1 MKLHQLF
8 ELTYRA
14 SAPEGSQ
21 AQIDLQAKFT
31 CGTESVCVKGF
42 YAGNDTYKIRFLPQ
56 RVGLWHYEV
65 TGLVNDCGD
74 VVCEPGEG
82 HGMVK
87 AVDTH
92 FEHADGTIFHPFGTT
107 VYALISQ
114 SDELIEQTM
123 QTLSEAPFNKLRMC
137 VFPKDYDFNKNEP
150 TYYAFEK
157 AADGTWDPSR
167 PVYAFWDALD
177 KHIVRLGEMGIQID
191 LILFHPYDR
200 WGFDGMG
207 LEKDKQY
214 LDYLLRRLSAYPHI
228 WWSLANEYE
237 LTKRSEEEWFAI
249 EAFVAANDPYRHL
262 LSCHNIFKIWDA
274 NRPLTTHASIQS
286 KDFGMLEEWC
296 KRYRTPVMLDE
307 CAYEGNLEHFWGCI
321 TGRDMTR
328 RFWKAICS
336 GAYCTHG
343 ETFYADDDILWWSRG
358 GQLKGES
365 PERIAFCRK
374 IIESLPGY
382 LEAEP
387 SWLCKLLEARKLP
400 EEARETILAPVSD
413 FEKRLICA
421 LWNSGED
428 AESFAHSEKAF
439 AAHIGTDCYLRFY
452 DTRPIARD
460 TLRLPADKTYTITL
474 IDTWNMT
481 MEMVATGVSGTYL
494 AHLPGR
500 EDMALLAI
508 AEA

>member
-1 MKLHQLF
+1 
-8 ELTYRA
+8 
-14 SAPEGSQ
+14 
-21 AQIDLQAKFT
+21 
-31 CGTESVCVKGF
+31 
-42 YAGNDTYKIRFLPQ
+42 
-56 RVGLWHYEV
+56 
-65 TGLVNDCGD
+65 
-74 VVCEPGEG
+74 
-82 HGMVK
+82 
-87 AVDTH
+87 
-92 FEHADGTIFHPFGTT
+92 
-107 VYALISQ
+107 
-114 SDELIEQTM
+114 
-123 QTLSEAPFNKLRMC
+123 
-137 VFPKDYDFNKNEP
+137 
-150 TYYAFEK
+150 
-157 AADGTWDPSR
+157 
-167 PVYAFWDALD
+167 
-177 KHIVRLGEMGIQID
+177 
-191 LILFHPYDR
+191 
-200 WGFDGMG
+200 
-207 LEKDKQY
+207 
-214 LDYLLRRLSAYPHI
+214 
-228 WWSLANEYE
+228 
-237 LTKRSEEEWFAI
+237 
-249 EAFVAANDPYRHL
+249 
-262 LSCHNIFKIWDA
+262 
-274 NRPLTTHASIQS
+274 
-286 KDFGMLEEWC
+286 MLEEWC

-387 SWLCKLLEARKLP
+387 SWLCKLLEERKLP
-400 EEARETILAPVSD
+400 EEARETILAPISD

-481 MEMVATGVSGTYL
+481 METVATGVSGTYL